1 MIGKSPSATWLR
13 TTNSTAGSAARKS
26 VVAPGM
32 AKCASADDRKCLSGT
47 KKTTTGSA
55 TTPTPQSKAPVTA
68 ANASGSPNKPLPKSP
83 SKENIDPER
92 VGNTDIS
99 NKTIKSK
106 SRVEATMKEDKRNV

>member
-1 MIGKSPSATWLR
+1 MIRKSPSATWLR

-32 AKCASADDRKCLSGT
+32 TKSGSADDRKCLSGT
-47 KKTTTGSA
+47 KKSTTTGSA
-55 TTPTPQSKAPVTA
+55 TMSTPQSKAPVTA

-92 VGNTDIS
+92 TGNTD
-99 NKTIKSK
+99 
-106 SRVEATMKEDKRNV
+106 SRQQNDKEQESCRGDYERR